1 LSSNLGATPAEWGHL
16 DLVLGLGG
24 NLLPVVCDPNA
35 TPSPTSKVKKFGK
48 IPSAYDKEGRAFGLS
63 KWAQRDILSNE
74 VALWRQDPRLGICV
88 RTGSKSGVYA
98 IDVDIEDEALSDT
111 IDGILPLALVRAR
124 QNSNKFLLPIEI
136 QGAPHLD
143 KRVIK
148 TDHGII
154 EFLADGQ
161 QFVAV
166 GTHPSGERYHW
177 GLDGLPREL
186 RLLTLEEFES
196 LWSRLAALGT
206 VAQSRP
212 AAGAPDEGRAIEG
225 AEGGTLTSIGG
236 EEYTRLVSA
245 LMHPRMLAD
254 AVDNDFW
261 SEVGYALIST
271 RLANAFFEFSRN
283 APKYDARAAQDWWDA
298 HKDQTPRTD
307 YRHIFTLARQRGW
320 GATADTNAFAPVVV
334 SVREG
339 TAAPEG
345 QPHNP
350 LDIEKAPLPRPRI
363 QVTESNEPEVV
374 TAATSAITSE
384 VYKQAN
390 MLARVGRPDELDDGV
405 EREGDYR
412 SILRVTPAYLR
423 ILLGTTVDFYRYDGR
438 AKDLKR
444 INCPADIANMVL
456 GMGDWPRIRAL
467 EAIARAP
474 FMRADGTVCDVGG
487 YDARSRTILLPNATF
502 PVLPQ
507 TITREMALDALE
519 VLLTPFRE
527 FPHAN
532 AASGSAF
539 IAHILTEAAR
549 SAIRTA
555 PMFWYTA
562 PDAGTGKT
570 LLSEM
575 PASIVHGVQ
584 PAIRPWV
591 SESEEV
597 RKTLFAS
604 LLAGDRS
611 IMFDNVPSGH
621 KARSAEL
628 CAFLTSPIWAD
639 RKLGASE
646 VVKIPNRS
654 VLSASGNNVTPVSDL
669 ARRSIVVRL
678 DANTAERKQRR
689 FQIRDLRAYVAAHR
703 VELLMAALTILLGWQ
718 QNQTDNMP
726 VPLPSFE
733 DWSRFVR
740 EPLIWLGMTDP
751 VETQSEETDDESM
764 SLSGVFE
771 KLGSHFGSKD
781 FTATSIRDFCSGFS
795 DTDGS
800 VAQLLIAAGCTD
812 TNSPLKIGYWL
823 RDCRDK
829 IAGGYKLVRHGRDKS
844 ANYWLFKPV
853 NGNEDLI

>member
-1 LSSNLGATPAEWGHL
+1 LSSNLGATSAEWGHL

-98 IDVDIEDEALSDT
+98 IDVDIEDEALSDALEAQ
-111 IDGILPLALVRAR
+111 LPAPVRAR

-166 GTHPSGERYHW
+166 GTHPSGERYQW
-177 GLDGLPREL
+177 GLGGLPSEL
-186 RLLTLEEFES
+186 CLLTLEEFES

-225 AEGGTLTSIGG
+225 AEGGILTSIGG

-307 YRHIFTLARQRGW
+307 YRHIFTLARRRGW

-350 LDIEKAPLPRPRI
+350 LDIEKAPPPRPRI
-363 QVTESNEPEVV
+363 QVTESNEPDVINLA
-374 TAATSAITSE
+374 TAAIAPQI
-384 VYKQAN
+384 YKQAN
-390 MLARVGRPDELDDGV
+390 SLVRVDRPDEELDDGIK
-405 EREGDYR
+405 RKGDYR
-412 SILRVTPAYLR
+412 SILRVTGPYLR
-423 ILLGTTVDFYRYDGR
+423 VLLGTIADFYRYDGR
-438 AKDLKR
+438 AKALKR
-444 INCPADIANMVL
+444 INCPPDTANSVL
-456 GMGDWPRIRAL
+456 GMGDWPRLRAL
-467 EAIARAP
+467 DAIARAP
-474 FMRADGTVCDVGG
+474 FMRADGTVCDTEG
-487 YDARSRTILLPNATF
+487 YDAGSRTMLLLDAVF
-502 PVLPQ
+502 PKLPD
-507 TITREMALDALE
+507 TITREMALEALQT
-519 VLLTPFRE
+519 LLHPFRE
-527 FPHAN
+527 FPHAS
-532 AASGSAF
+532 AASLSTFA
-539 IAHILTEAAR
+539 AHILSEVSR
-549 SAIRTA
+549 SAIRTS

-562 PDAGTGKT
+562 PNAGTGKS
-570 LLSEM
+570 LLAEM
-575 PASIVHGVQ
+575 PSSIVHGVQ
-584 PAIRPWV
+584 PAVRPWV
-591 SESEEV
+591 AESEEV

-604 LLAGDRS
+604 LMAGDRS
-611 IMFDNVPSGH
+611 ILFDNLPSGR
-621 KARSAEL
+621 KARSTEL

-678 DANTAERKQRR
+678 DGNTQELKQRR
-689 FQIRDLRAYVAAHR
+689 FEIRDLRAYVAAHR
-703 VELLMAALTILLGWQ
+703 VELLMAALTILVGWQ
-718 QNQTDNMP
+718 QNQSDCMP
-726 VPLPSFE
+726 TPLPSFE